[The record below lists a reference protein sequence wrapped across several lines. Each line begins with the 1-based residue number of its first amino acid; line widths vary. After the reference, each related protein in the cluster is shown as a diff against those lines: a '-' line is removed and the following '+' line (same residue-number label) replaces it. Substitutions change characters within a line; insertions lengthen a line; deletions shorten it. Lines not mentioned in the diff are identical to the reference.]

1 MWFLDRKDKK
11 GLPLRWNQIRLSH
24 LLIAMLI
31 LSLGFWVARQRID
44 SHERKI
50 SVQELESFSGRFY
63 HSGSRNWFVKAVLGD
78 DGDAGSVREIN
89 VHIFFEES
97 EKLAHPIPFRHFPEL
112 KILKWRNG
120 YQGELLLHIDDAKNL
135 NELDLYSFPLSSK
148 EVEAISRL
156 KRLESLTLESCDF
169 EDGCFSQLKGLASL
183 KRLELSYLHWLTV
196 SDLKVCESFRDLES
210 IAVIRTNF
218 SGSGVLDWSSLSSLR
233 SVSFE
238 RCEIPDEV
246 MEAIATTPNLQ
257 SLNLAPCIYNS
268 EKLLSLLTKCKT
280 LKSLRLYQAK
290 PFGDP
295 IWESISQLDQLEE
308 LTLFESKIDPQAL
321 QVLSSAKSLRKLT
334 LVDVAAIDPAILS
347 QFHHLSELRLFG
359 KPFDSAFVGQLKDL
373 PSLRRLHIGNNNLR
387 LDDARLLLRTLP
399 QITYVD
405 LFPQEHISQEML
417 QPLRD
422 EFPQVEFAESQ
433 LLLFDPRASQ

>member
-1 MWFLDRKDKK
+1 MWFFGRKNEK
-11 GLPLRWNQIRLSH
+11 GYSLRWNQIRLSH

-89 VHIFFEES
+89 LHIFFEES

-135 NELDLYSFPLSSK
+135 SELELESYSLSSK

-156 KRLESLTLESCDF
+156 KRLESLSLTSGID
-169 EDGCFSQLKGLASL
+169 EDSCFSQLKGLTSL
-183 KRLELSYLHWLTV
+183 KRIELSYLNWLTV

-210 IAVIRTNF
+210 IAVVRTKF

-308 LTLFESKIDPQAL
+308 LTLFESKIDPHAL

-347 QFHHLSELRLFG
+347 QFHHLSELRLYG
-359 KPFDSAFVGQLKDL
+359 TPFDSAFVGQLKKL
-373 PSLRRLHIGNNNLR
+373 PSLRRFHLGGNNLR
-387 LDDARLLLRTLP
+387 LDDVKLLLRTMP
-399 QITYVD
+399 QITYLD
-405 LFPQEHISQEML
+405 LFPQKQFSQEMV
-417 QPLRD
+417 QSLRE
-422 EFPQVEFAESQ
+422 EFPHVEIVDSRPWLAPSMH
-433 LLLFDPRASQ
+433 